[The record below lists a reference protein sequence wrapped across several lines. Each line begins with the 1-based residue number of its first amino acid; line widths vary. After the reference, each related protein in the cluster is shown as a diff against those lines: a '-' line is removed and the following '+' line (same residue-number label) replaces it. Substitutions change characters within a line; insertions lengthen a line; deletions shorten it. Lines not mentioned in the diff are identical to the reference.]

1 VRVPVFTGHSLSIN
15 LEFERAITAAQAIEL
30 LGKAPG
36 VVVEDI
42 PTPLLAAGK
51 DPSYVGRIRQDTSV
65 DGNRGLVLFVSSDN
79 LRKGAALN
87 ALQIAELLV
96 K

>member
-1 VRVPVFTGHSLSIN
+1 M
-15 LEFERAITAAQAIEL
+15 EE
-30 LGKAPG
+30 
-36 VVVEDI
+36 I
-42 PTPLLAAGK
+42 PTPLLAAGQ

-65 DGNRGLVLFVSSDN
+65 DGNKGLVLFVSNDN

>member
-1 VRVPVFTGHSLSIN
+1 
-15 LEFERAITAAQAIEL
+15 
-30 LGKAPG
+30 
-36 VVVEDI
+36 
-42 PTPLLAAGK
+42 LLAAGQ
-51 DPSYVGRIRQDTSV
+51 DPSYVGRIRQDSSV
-65 DGNRGLVLFVSSDN
+65 EGNKGLVLFISSDN

>member
-1 VRVPVFTGHSLSIN
+1 

-30 LGKAPG
+30 LSKAPG
-36 VVVEDI
+36 VVVEEI

-51 DPSYVGRIRQDTSV
+51 DLSYVGRIRQDTSI
-65 DGNRGLVLFVSSDN
+65 DGNRGLALFVSSDN